1 MLYYIGKFLGFLIY
15 GTFLHLRVEG
25 QQNIPRRGGF
35 IIASNHISYLDPPGV
50 GVACPRRLSY
60 MARHDLFSNPLFS
73 WALRSI
79 GCFPV
84 KRGSADISALKEA
97 IRRVNNGGGLLLFP
111 EGTRQ
116 ETPVVKEPEAGIGF
130 LVAKLDVPVIPVYVR
145 GTEKALP
152 RSARSIRPAKV
163 SVCFGKQIQI
173 ERGKSYQEIATT
185 VMSHIRA
192 LGLEHK

>member
-1 MLYYIGKFLGFLIY
+1 MLYYVGKFLCFLIY

-25 QQNIPRRGGF
+25 RQNIPRRGGF

-60 MARHDLFSNPLFS
+60 MARHDLFSNHWFS
-73 WALRSI
+73 WALPSI

-111 EGTRQ
+111 EGARQ
-116 ETPVVKEPEAGIGF
+116 EAHIAKEPEAGIGF
-130 LVAKLDVPVIPVYVR
+130 LVAKLNVPVIPVYVR
-145 GTEKALP
+145 GTEKAL
-152 RSARSIRPAKV
+152 SKGSKFIKPAKV
-163 SVCFGKQIQI
+163 SVCFGRQIQI
-173 ERGKSYQEIATT
+173 ERGKSYQEIAST